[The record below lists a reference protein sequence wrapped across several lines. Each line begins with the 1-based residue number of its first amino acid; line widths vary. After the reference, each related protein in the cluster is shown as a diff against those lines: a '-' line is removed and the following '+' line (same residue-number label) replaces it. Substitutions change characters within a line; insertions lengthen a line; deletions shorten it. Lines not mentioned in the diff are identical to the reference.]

1 MIYNYSMYSFLL
13 KEGLQ
18 NINTNIP
25 LRSSNLF
32 QIAQFQ
38 EVLIPK
44 SIIPKTESPKYN
56 GFYIEAGA
64 GDGEIISNS
73 LYFEINYKVI
83 YNNNNLTDAPQNE

>member
-1 MIYNYSMYSFLL
+1 MIYNYSMYSFL

-44 SIIPKTESPKYN
+44 SIIPKTESQKYN

-83 YNNNNLTDAPQNE
+83 YNINNLTENE